1 MKSNTEKFI
10 FLCMV
15 IAGFIWMIL
24 GGLLIYNT
32 VNVFKDY
39 SHVEMS
45 QRHYYDYSEA
55 AELLQKGSNTLTVQ
69 ARFYAI
75 THDLRYLLG
84 YFR

>member
-1 MKSNTEKFI
+1 
-10 FLCMV
+10 MV

-39 SHVEMS
+39 SYVELS

-55 AELLQKGSNTLTVQ
+55 ARLLQKGSNVLTEQ
-69 ARFYAI
+69 ARLYAI
-75 THDLRYLLG
+75 THDLRNLLG
-84 YFR
+84 YFGEKLT